1 MTEYDSPWKEFLDAF
16 LKPFMEFAFPDL
28 HDAIDWSQPVVA
40 LDKELQQIAPV
51 SDAGVRTVDKLV
63 EVRLLDGE
71 SQWLLIHVEVQS
83 QRVEKFAERM
93 FVYYYRIRD
102 KYDKPLVSLAILG
115 DNHPDW
121 RPDCHIESH
130 FGCREEFRFPILKL
144 LDYADDIAGLER
156 SENVFATMVLAHLLT
171 QQTTGDPATREQW
184 KLRLMRSLY
193 ERGKSSAEIR
203 QMFRVIDWMM
213 DLPPAFAI
221 QFRTALEQIEEEKKM
236 PYVTSVERL
245 AKEEGREEG
254 REEGILIG
262 QILLLQKQLR
272 EHAIAKP
279 DLELKSFSELS
290 AILEQLLRKSDT
302 FKRE

>member
-1 MTEYDSPWKEFLDAF
+1 
-16 LKPFMEFAFPDL
+16 MEFGFPDL
-28 HDAIDWSQPVVA
+28 HGAIDWSHPVVA

-51 SDAGVRTVDKLV
+51 SDAGMRTVDKLV
-63 EVRLLDGE
+63 EVKLLDGANK
-71 SQWLLIHVEVQS
+71 WLLIHVEVQS

-102 KYDKPLVSLAILG
+102 KYDKPLVSLAVLG

-121 RPDCHIESH
+121 RPDCYAESH
-130 FGCREEFRFPILKL
+130 FGCCEEFRFPIIKL
-144 LDYADDIAGLER
+144 LDYAEDIAGLER

-171 QQTTGDPATREQW
+171 QQTAGDPINREQW

-193 ERGKSSAEIR
+193 ERGKSSDEIR

-213 DLPPAFAI
+213 DLPPALAI
-221 QFRTALEQIEEEKKM
+221 QFRAALEQIEEEKKM

-262 QILLLQKQLR
+262 QILVLQKQLGTP
-272 EHAIAKP
+272 ALAKS
-279 DLELKSFSELS
+279 DLELMSFSALS
-290 AILEQLLRKSDT
+290 DILEQLLRKTET
-302 FKRE
+302 FKHE